1 MNPSNRWRQVG
12 MREVYWTFV
21 HPKEEPPSE
30 EQQPLLIVHEKK
42 KAPSSEDVDGTPSKQ
57 HEEEAESDQESKQIS
72 PPSSSPLSASA
83 TSALEDLFPSNEST
97 TSNESDVASID
108 WDVDV
113 PID

>member
-72 PPSSSPLSASA
+72 SSPLSASA